1 MAQIEFKKRS
11 YFKNNFMKQC
21 VYILKGLKKGRIL
34 NLKRKTKSEV
44 HQIPYQTRYY
54 MWYGHGDL
62 SK

>member
-1 MAQIEFKKRS
+1 
-11 YFKNNFMKQC
+11 MKQC

-34 NLKRKTKSEV
+34 NLKRNPKSEV